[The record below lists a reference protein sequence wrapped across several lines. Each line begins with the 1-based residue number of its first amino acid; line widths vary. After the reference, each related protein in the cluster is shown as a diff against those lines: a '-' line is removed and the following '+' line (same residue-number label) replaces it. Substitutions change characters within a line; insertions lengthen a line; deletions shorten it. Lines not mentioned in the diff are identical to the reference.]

1 MRVKHDYY
9 QVLGINRDASED
21 EVKKAYRKLAL
32 KHHPDRNAGNKE
44 AEEKFKALSE
54 AYEVLGDVQKRQV
67 YDQYGHDGLKSTF
80 GPGGFDFSRDFTHAS
95 DLQDIFGDIF
105 GGNSGNVFD
114 EFFGRGSGRRGGQTR
129 SARGA
134 DLRFDLEID
143 FEESMFGA
151 EKEINLP
158 ISEECSA
165 CGGSGC
171 EAGHKKETCRH
182 CGGRGVV
189 VTATGFFRV
198 QQDCPSCAGR
208 GEIVTHPCR
217 QCRGT
222 GMVKTR
228 KRLTLKIP
236 AGVETG
242 SRLRLAE
249 KGEGGRRGIGEP
261 GDLYVV
267 LHVRPHHLFQRQ
279 GNDLFCEAPISLEIA
294 ALGGEITVPTLD
306 GWAKIRI
313 APGTDSGKLF
323 RLRGK
328 GAPDSSGYG
337 HGDLHVRVVQE
348 VPKNISGQQ
357 RKKFKEFL
365 DACNMGNYPELARF
379 LKKSGEFLDRRKPA
393 GK

>member
-1 MRVKHDYY
+1 MRVKIDYY
-9 QVLGINRDASED
+9 QVLGIEHSVSED

-32 KHHPDRNAGNKE
+32 KYHPDHNGGNKE
-44 AEEKFKALSE
+44 AEEKFKAISE
-54 AYEVLGDVQKRQV
+54 AYEVLSDAQKRQV
-67 YDQYGHDGLKSTF
+67 YDQYGHDGLKSSF
-80 GPGGFDFSRDFTHAS
+80 GPGGFDFSRDFTHVS
-95 DLQDIFGDIF
+95 DLQDIFGDLF

-114 EFFGRGSGRRGGQTR
+114 GIFERMSGQRGGR
-129 SARGA
+129 ARAARGA

-143 FEESMFGA
+143 FEAAMFGA

-158 ISEECSA
+158 ISEECSD

-189 VTATGFFRV
+189 VTASGFFRV

-217 QCRGT
+217 QCGGV
-222 GMVKTR
+222 GMQKTR

-236 AGVETG
+236 PGMETG
-242 SRLRLAE
+242 SRLRLAG
-249 KGEGGRRGIGEP
+249 KGEGVRRGGGEP

-267 LHVRPHHLFQRQ
+267 LHVLPHHLFQRQ
-279 GNDLFCEAPISLEIA
+279 GNDLFCEAPISLEVA

-306 GWAKIRI
+306 GWAKIKI
-313 APGTDSGKLF
+313 APGTGTGKLF

-328 GAPDSSGYG
+328 GAPDPGGYG
-337 HGDLHVRVVQE
+337 QGDLHVRVVQE
-348 VPKNISGQQ
+348 VPKNMSGQQ
-357 RKKFKEFL
+357 RKKFKEFV
-365 DACNMGNYPELARF
+365 DACDMGNYPELTQF
-379 LKKSGEFLDRRKPA
+379 LKKSGEFLERRKAA
-393 GK
+393 GA